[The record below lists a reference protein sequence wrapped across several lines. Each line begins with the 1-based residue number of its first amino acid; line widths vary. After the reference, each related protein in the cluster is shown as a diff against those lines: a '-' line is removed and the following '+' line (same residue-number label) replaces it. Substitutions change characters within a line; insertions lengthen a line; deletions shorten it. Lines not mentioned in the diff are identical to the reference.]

1 MVTTNRILGIKFIM
15 VSLILLTIFISDA
28 SVFATLINIE
38 NPSNLRKLQLI
49 GALLVLGGIVTGFAL
64 INLKNQDHKRL
75 AVYLLM
81 VGLFVL
87 IPFILAKSPYSILT
101 LFE

>member
-64 INLKNQDHKRL
+64 INLKNQ
-75 AVYLLM
+75 
-81 VGLFVL
+81 
-87 IPFILAKSPYSILT
+87 
-101 LFE
+101 